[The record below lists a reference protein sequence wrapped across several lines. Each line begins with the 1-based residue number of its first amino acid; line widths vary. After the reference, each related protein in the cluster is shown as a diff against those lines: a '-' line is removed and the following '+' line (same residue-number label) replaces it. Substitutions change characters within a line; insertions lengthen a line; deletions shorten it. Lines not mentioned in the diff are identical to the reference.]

1 MRTHFTNTQYG
12 FEYGAAEVE
21 RLHSDDGRVWLGVKT
36 PREELQIYITKT
48 GLIRTSRPKS

>member
-1 MRTHFTNTQYG
+1 MEIHFADTQYG

-21 RLHSDDGRVWLGVKT
+21 RLHSNDGRVWLGVKT

>member
-12 FEYGAAEVE
+12 FEYGIAEVE

-48 GLIRTSRPKS
+48 GFIRTSRPKS